1 MKFFF
6 GINISKIL
14 ILNRC
19 PVAELSMDITI
30 YTDITLSVIHFT
42 LEIENCIFQVKNL
55 MPLFLYNLSL
65 QI

>member
-1 MKFFF
+1 MKIFFD
-6 GINISKIL
+6 INISKIL

-30 YTDITLSVIHFT
+30 YTDTLSVIHFT